1 MGTLKVDNLQKR
13 DGTALITDGAASTTL
28 LPQASLRSAGVG
40 MVKLSHSDFSGS
52 SSLEFGDT
60 LITDTYLTYLIETK
74 LIFSANAGLQ
84 FQISPDNGTTNS
96 YTTTFSYQHS
106 RNDSSSSGGSKT
118 TSSNYMATGW
128 SPGNSTGDV
137 LLMSI
142 NLQNFRET
150 TGYKWIKVNAN
161 MNAQGSDYTW
171 EGGGELQL
179 QTKQNYF
186 KIYPASG
193 TITGYATLYGM
204 VK

>member
-1 MGTLKVDNLQKR
+1 MGTLKVNNLQKR
-13 DGTALITDGAASTTL
+13 DGTALITDGAATSNL
-28 LPQASLRSAGVG
+28 LSETALRSAGVG
-40 MVKLSHSDFSGS
+40 MVKLSHSDFSSS

-96 YTTTFSYQHS
+96 YSATFSYEYS
-106 RNDSSSSGGSKT
+106 RNDSSSEGGNKSAA
-118 TSSNYMATGW
+118 SNYMTTGW
-128 SPGNSTGDV
+128 SPGNQTGDV
-137 LLMSI
+137 LVMSI
-142 NLQNFRET
+142 RLQNFRET
-150 TGYKWIKVNAN
+150 TGYKLIKVESN

-171 EGGGELQL
+171 DGGGMINLE
-179 QTKQNYF
+179 TKQNHF

-193 TITGYATLYGM
+193 TMTGYATLYGM

>member
-13 DGTALITDGAASTTL
+13 DGTALITDGVLQTTTL
-28 LPQASLRSAGVG
+28 SESVLRNAGVG
-40 MVKLSHSDFSGS
+40 MVKLSHSVASAAS
-52 SSLEFGDT
+52 SIAFGDT
-60 LITDTYLTYLIETK
+60 LITDNYLEYYIVSK

-84 FQISPDNGTTNS
+84 FQISPDNGVTNS
-96 YTTTFSYQHS
+96 YTTTFSYHYS
-106 RNDSSSSGGSKT
+106 RNDSSSSGGNKT

-137 LLMSI
+137 LLLSI
-142 NLQNFRET
+142 NLQNFREA
-150 TGYKWIKVNAN
+150 TGYKWIKVQGNINAN
-161 MNAQGSDYTW
+161 GSDYTW

>member
-13 DGTALITDGAASTTL
+13 DGTALITDGVAQTNL
-28 LPQASLRSAGVG
+28 LTETALRNAGIG
-40 MVKLSHSDFSGS
+40 MVKLSHSTASGAS
-52 SSLEFGDT
+52 SIEFGDT
-60 LITDTYLTYLIETK
+60 LITDNYLEYYIVSK

-106 RNDSSSSGGSKT
+106 RNDSSSSGGNKT
-118 TSSNYMATGW
+118 TSSNYMGTGW
-128 SPGNSTGDV
+128 SPGNQTGDV
-137 LLMSI
+137 LCMSI

-161 MNAQGSDYTW
+161 IGAQGSDYTW

-193 TITGYATLYGM
+193 TLTGYATLYGM

>member
-1 MGTLKVDNLQKR
+1 MNIIV
-13 DGTALITDGAASTTL
+13 
-28 LPQASLRSAGVG
+28 V
-40 MVKLSHSDFSGS
+40 
-52 SSLEFGDT
+52 
-60 LITDTYLTYLIETK
+60 TK

-106 RNDSSSSGGSKT
+106 RNDSSSSSGGKT

-161 MNAQGSDYTW
+161 MNANGSDYTW

>member
-1 MGTLKVDNLQKR
+1 MGTLKVNNLQKR
-13 DGTALITDGAASTTL
+13 DGTALITDGAATSNL
-28 LPQASLRSAGVG
+28 LSETALRSAGVG
-40 MVKLSHSDFSGS
+40 MVKLSHSDFSSS

-96 YTTTFSYQHS
+96 YSATFSYEYS
-106 RNDSSSSGGSKT
+106 RNDSSSEGGNKSAA
-118 TSSNYMATGW
+118 SNYMTTGW
-128 SPGNSTGDV
+128 SPGNQTGDV
-137 LLMSI
+137 LVMSI
-142 NLQNFRET
+142 RLQNFRET
-150 TGYKWIKVNAN
+150 TGYKWIKVESN

-171 EGGGELQL
+171 DGGGMINLE
-179 QTKQNYF
+179 TKQNHF

-193 TITGYATLYGM
+193 TMTGYATLYGM

>member
-1 MGTLKVDNLQKR
+1 MGTLKVDNIQKR
-13 DGTALITDGAASTTL
+13 DGTALITDGAASNNL
-28 LPQASLRSAGVG
+28 LSETALRSAGVG
-40 MVKLSHSDFSGS
+40 MVKLSHSVASAAS
-52 SSLEFGDT
+52 SIAFGDT
-60 LITDTYLTYLIETK
+60 LITDNYLEYYVVTK

-84 FQISPDNGTTNS
+84 FQISPDNGVTNS

-106 RNDSSSSGGSKT
+106 RNDSSSSGGNKV
-118 TSSNYMATGW
+118 TSSNYMQTGW
-128 SPGNSTGDV
+128 SAGNQTGDV
-137 LLMSI
+137 LLMTI

-161 MNAQGSDYTW
+161 MNANGSDYTW

-179 QTKQNYF
+179 ETKQNYF

-193 TITGYATLYGM
+193 TLTGYATLYGM